1 MWLIEFVDGH
11 LHGVSIP
18 LQNTFCLTGN
28 KEVTKENQLSV
39 PEYLPSNAGLD
50 FAVENQV
57 CIVKGLLRGDK
68 PKKLVANRIY
78 TFKGLRFFL
87 FQEGNRSPRL
97 RRLRSIQYAPILAL
111 SLLLNIGLVYGGFTF
126 LQSQQQASLG
136 GYLKQLNTGF
146 IKDGK
151 LHIFDKSILQQL
163 PDYWRDNLQLIESDQ
178 YLRTTQFDI
187 DLVSSYSGKHIK
199 GKLVAQEDRD
209 KIYIDTYEEDNQ
221 IMRLFGER
229 GLMFSQQN
237 GYWFV
242 SDYAEAAQTLNRA
255 GLGSLVKQLR
265 SNDTR
270 SENIPT
276 SEFPYS
282 IFYSTTSGRYI
293 YDQQG
298 RYWEGSTVPH
308 LGVIQSISRDK
319 VIFKDNQN
327 TRVYFINR

>member
-11 LHGVSIP
+11 LHGISFP
-18 LQNTFCLTGN
+18 LQTTFCLIGN

-39 PEYLPSNAGLD
+39 PEYLPSNTELD

-57 CIVKGLLRGDK
+57 CVVKGLLRGDK

-78 TFKGLRFFL
+78 TFKGLHFFL
-87 FQEGNRSPRL
+87 FKEGNRSPQL
-97 RRLRSIQYAPILAL
+97 RRLRLKQYAPMIVL
-111 SLLLNIGLVYGGFTF
+111 SLLLNIGLAYGCFTF
-126 LQSQQQASLG
+126 FQSQQQASFG
-136 GYLKQLNTGF
+136 EYLRQLDTAF
-146 IKDGK
+146 IKNGK
-151 LHIFDKSILQQL
+151 LHVFDKSIREQL
-163 PDYWRDNLQLIESDQ
+163 PDYWQDNLQLVESDQ

-187 DLVSSYSGKHIK
+187 DLISSYTGEHIK
-199 GKLVAQEDRD
+199 GKLVPQEDRD
-209 KIYIDTYEEDNQ
+209 QIYIDTYEADNQ
-221 IMRLFGER
+221 IMRLFGEH
-229 GLMFSQQN
+229 GLTFSQQN

-255 GLGSLVKQLR
+255 GLGLFVKQLR
-265 SNDTR
+265 SNDTW
-270 SENIPT
+270 SENIAT

-319 VIFKDNQN
+319 V
-327 TRVYFINR
+327 